1 VLPPAAAP
9 VLLVSV
15 AFDLPVRALKN
26 IPRLLLAALSFAATF
41 GYAQTP
47 CCAPPQDPG
56 EALFRSIENGDLA
69 EFSRLLD
76 AGASVS
82 AKNKLGETPLYVAA
96 EKGEIDMARLLVAKG
111 ADAKARTPN
120 GETVLHAASM
130 IESTV
135 LTTELIQAG
144 AELNAANQDG
154 ETPLQW
160 AALTGTFLAVKA
172 LADAGADL
180 NAQDTRLGNTPL
192 HAAVSHDDIVLI
204 HYLLS
209 RNVRTDIR
217 NNAGQT
223 AFELA
228 SSRGR
233 GSVKLFERQDA
244 PRP

>member
-1 VLPPAAAP
+1 MLCPP
-9 VLLVSV
+9 LE
-15 AFDLPVRALKN
+15 LKN
-26 IPRLLLAALSFAATF
+26 VLRLLLVALSLAAACAH
-41 GYAQTP
+41 AQMR
-47 CCAPPQDPG
+47 CCAPPRTPE
-56 EALFRSIENGDLA
+56 EALFRSIENGDSA
-69 EFSRLLD
+69 EFSRLIES
-76 AGASVS
+76 GVS
-82 AKNKLGETPLYVAA
+82 IEARNPQGETPLYFAA
-96 EKGEIDMARLLVAKG
+96 EKGEIDMARALIARG

-130 IESTV
+130 IESTA
-135 LTTELIQAG
+135 LTTDLIQAG
-144 AELNAANQDG
+144 AEVNAANRDG

-180 NAQDTRLGNTPL
+180 NIQDARLGNTPL

-209 RNVRTDIR
+209 KNVRTDIR
-217 NNAGQT
+217 NNQGLT

-228 SSRGR
+228 QSRGR
-233 GSVKLFERQDA
+233 RSVKLFESQDA

>member
-1 VLPPAAAP
+1 LADI
-9 VLLVSV
+9 L
-15 AFDLPVRALKN
+15 
-26 IPRLLLAALSFAATF
+26 RLAVAALWLASCCVQ
-41 GYAQTP
+41 AQTP
-47 CCAPPQDPG
+47 CCAPPQTPE

-76 AGASVS
+76 AGVSLS

-96 EKGEIDMARLLVAKG
+96 EKGEIEMARILIAKG

-135 LTTELIQAG
+135 LTTELIRAG
-144 AELNAANQDG
+144 AEVNAANQDG
-154 ETPLQW
+154 ETPVQW
-160 AALTGTFLAVKA
+160 ASLTGTFLAVKA

-180 NAQDTRLGNTPL
+180 NVQDARQGNTPL
-192 HAAVSHDDIVLI
+192 HAAVAHDDIVLI

-209 RNVRTDIR
+209 RSVRTDLR
-217 NNAGQT
+217 NNQGLT

-228 SSRGR
+228 QSRGR
-233 GSVKLFERQDA
+233 GSVKLFEPQDA